1 MGFVGISRDI
11 TERKQAEVVLREREE
26 LYRTLV
32 ETSPD
37 AITLTGLDSTILM
50 VNRRAL
56 ALYGCERA
64 EEMLGRSA
72 LAFVAQEDQ
81 QRARANAQQIL
92 TLGGVSNN
100 EYTFLKQDGTRFS
113 AELSAAAIRGAE
125 GKPKAFIG
133 IVRDITERKQAAE
146 ELLKAKEAA
155 EAADRAKSEFLSTM
169 SHELRTPIS
178 IILGYGSLLLEG
190 MLGGV
195 SEEQAHSLRR
205 INNSAKELRDLITAV
220 LDVSRLEAGRLP
232 VEMRIVEVPALLE
245 EIKTETEA
253 ERERV
258 DLIYI
263 WAMQG
268 DLPPLHTDPG
278 KLKIV
283 LKNLIRNA
291 VKFTEEGS
299 ITVEAQGLYEGIEFR
314 VVDTGIGI
322 PAEALELI
330 FEPFRQIGTTSSDQK
345 RGTGLGLHIVKRLL
359 ALLGGTITVESKL
372 GSGSTFRVW
381 VPREHSISLNVPSD
395 ARL

>member
-11 TERKQAEVVLREREE
+11 TERKRAEVVLRESEE

-37 AITLTGLDSTILM
+37 AITLTDLDFTILM

-56 ALYGCERA
+56 ALYGCERV

-72 LAFVAQEDQ
+72 FAFVAPEDQ
-81 QRARANAQQIL
+81 QRATANAQQIL
-92 TLGGVSNN
+92 TLGGVSNI
-100 EYTFLKQDGTRFS
+100 EYTLLKQDGTRFP
-113 AELSAAAIRGAE
+113 AELSATAIRDAE

-133 IVRDITERKQAAE
+133 MVRDITACKQAAE
-146 ELLKAKEAA
+146 ELLQAKEAA
-155 EAADRAKSEFLSTM
+155 EAANRAKSEFLSTM

-178 IILGYGSLLLEG
+178 VILGYGSLLLEG
-190 MLGGV
+190 MLGGL
-195 SEEQAHSLRR
+195 SEKQTHSLRL
-205 INNSAKELRDLITAV
+205 INNSAKELCDLITAV

-232 VEMRIVEVPALLE
+232 LEMHMVEVSTLLE
-245 EIKTETEA
+245 EIKAETEA

-258 DLIYI
+258 DLTYTWTI
-263 WAMQG
+263 QG
-268 DLPPLHTDPG
+268 DLPPLHTDPS

-291 VKFTEEGS
+291 VKFTEEGN
-299 ITVEAQGLYEGIEFR
+299 ITVEAQDCRGGIEFR

-330 FEPFRQIGTTSSDQK
+330 FEPFLRIGTVTSDQRK
-345 RGTGLGLHIVKRLL
+345 GTGLGLYIVKRLL

-381 VPREHSISLNVPSD
+381 VPREHSTSLNVSSNAVP
-395 ARL
+395 